1 LALVEGKR
9 VRKVRYYY
17 EEEGVA
23 YEIDVFQDALAGLV
37 LIDVEF
43 ASLDEKARFVPPA
56 WLGADVTQ
64 EEFVAGGM
72 LCGKGYED
80 VAGELARFGYVPIGV
95 SLSE

>member
-1 LALVEGKR
+1 MFFK
-9 VRKVRYYY
+9 
-17 EEEGVA
+17 
-23 YEIDVFQDALAGLV
+23 
-37 LIDVEF
+37 VEF

-95 SLSE
+95 S